1 TPHPFPPSLSE
12 DELLFDAQQIAAWLE
27 ATGKGNNSE
36 APLEVLLHSSLFEEM
51 RGDPETASV
60 LFLLHDLVGGPLAE
74 IRLEDV
80 HEALAHHAPEPPIPP
95 DRLDTLW
102 AQNELLA
109 AVDELTEAA
118 FSGRAL
124 LDRLVGSFSRPR
136 APWAREAL
144 TAPGISLV
152 VEILRGLLE
161 LAPRRLDP
169 QGPGALLLA
178 TELALALEDEDQ
190 PCYGVDLSA
199 DMAAESWAALRMLA
213 AHDGTEHVVDRG
225 AGADQTP

>member
-1 TPHPFPPSLSE
+1 MQSIADLTRVQRGVVSMWRARSADTPHPFPPSLSE

-36 APLEVLLHSSLFEEM
+36 APLEVLLHSSLLEEL

-60 LFLLHDLVGGPLAE
+60 LFLLHALVGGPLAE

-80 HEALAHHAPEPPIPP
+80 HEARAHHAPEPPLPP
-95 DRLDTLW
+95 DRLDALW

-152 VEILRGLLE
+152 VEILRGL
-161 LAPRRLDP
+161 
-169 QGPGALLLA
+169 
-178 TELALALEDEDQ
+178 
-190 PCYGVDLSA
+190 
-199 DMAAESWAALRMLA
+199 
-213 AHDGTEHVVDRG
+213 
-225 AGADQTP
+225 